1 MCHFTYWGVFGGFNE
16 QNLDH
21 YHQRSLLISLVQQL
35 DIVENSMIQSLNDQA
50 PVSLTR
56 ELKDEPEK
64 IKAG

>member
-1 MCHFTYWGVFGGFNE
+1 
-16 QNLDH
+16 
-21 YHQRSLLISLVQQL
+21 VQQL